1 MNSDKF
7 FQKIRS
13 IIREEIEIALQ
24 KSVIMENKNAYMTK
38 NNESIKKVI
47 NNKNITNEKSFS
59 SIQDIL
65 NETKKSLQESY
76 DADDEFNFTSNMV
89 DSFAYSRDNTIVP
102 NGFSKEQV
110 PTEVMNAL
118 NRDYSA
124 LMKKIDEKK
133 R

>member
-24 KSVIMENKNAYMTK
+24 KSVIMENKNSYMTK

-76 DADDEFNFTSNMV
+76 DADDEFSFTSNMV

>member
-59 SIQDIL
+59 SIQNLFKNHMMRMMNSIL
-65 NETKKSLQESY
+65 HL
-76 DADDEFNFTSNMV
+76 
-89 DSFAYSRDNTIVP
+89 IW
-102 NGFSKEQV
+102 
-110 PTEVMNAL
+110 
-118 NRDYSA
+118 
-124 LMKKIDEKK
+124 
-133 R
+133 

>member
-13 IIREEIEIALQ
+13 IIREEIEIALK
-24 KSVIMENKNAYMTK
+24 KSVVVENKNSYMTK

-76 DADDEFNFTSNMV
+76 DADDEFSFTSNMV

>member
-24 KSVIMENKNAYMTK
+24 KSVILENKNSYMTK

-76 DADDEFNFTSNMV
+76 DADDEFSFTSNMV